1 MDTLVQAATLV
12 PSWDGLERLDSTST
26 AKISKNVRTIV
37 SRVQD
42 TPELELSTPVQ
53 EYGACVDCGHTMSS
67 LLSSPVA

>member
-12 PSWDGLERLDSTST
+12 PSGDGLERLDST
-26 AKISKNVRTIV
+26 AKISDNVRRIV
-37 SRVQD
+37 SRVKD

>member
-12 PSWDGLERLDSTST
+12 PSGDGLERLDST
-26 AKISKNVRTIV
+26 AKISNIV
-37 SRVQD
+37 QRILSRVED
-42 TPELELSTPVQ
+42 TPELSTPVQ

>member
-12 PSWDGLERLDSTST
+12 PSGDGLERLDST
-26 AKISKNVRTIV
+26 AKISNNVQRIL
-37 SRVQD
+37 SRVKD
-42 TPELELSTPVQ
+42 TPELWTPVQ